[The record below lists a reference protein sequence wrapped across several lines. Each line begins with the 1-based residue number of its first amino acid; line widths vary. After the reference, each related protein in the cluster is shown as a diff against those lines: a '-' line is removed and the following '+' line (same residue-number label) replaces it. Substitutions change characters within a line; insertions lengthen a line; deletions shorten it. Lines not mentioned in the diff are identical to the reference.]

1 MAEAAAARQFVGE
14 GGSRERGMEF
24 KIGEAQREMVASVRA
39 LAQSEIRRDA
49 AKWMDGTFPWPNMKR
64 LAELGVLGMSVPEE
78 YGGLGLSILDSALI
92 LEEIAKVDYV
102 TAMAVLGEA
111 GVQTRVISH
120 YAPKAIKER
129 ILPRVVS
136 GDCILAICMTE
147 PDAGTDVANYR
158 TNTVRKGNHLVLNG
172 TKTLISRAEE
182 AGMFVVFTRIEG
194 RPGRE
199 GIGCVL
205 VERGAPGLAVTGTY
219 HTMGGENLHEVQF
232 EDVELPPENLVI
244 EEDGFRRLLTAFNT
258 QRCLNPGISL
268 GLAEGAFDEAV
279 SYVKERRIFGKAI
292 AASQGIRWKFADMF
306 KDIEAGRGLLYRACL
321 TANPFPDAFMAA
333 TAKVFCNEMS
343 VRVTSEAVQ
352 VHGGY
357 GFTDEYLV
365 SRLYRG
371 ARYGSLGGGS
381 SESLRDLVGKR
392 ILAGADL
399 PDGILSLGTY

>member
-1 MAEAAAARQFVGE
+1 
-14 GGSRERGMEF
+14 MEF
-24 KIGEAQREMVASVRA
+24 KIGTEQREMIAAVRQ
-39 LAQSEIRRDA
+39 LAQSEFKQDA
-49 AKWMDGTFPWPNMKR
+49 PKWMDGTFPWPNIKK
-64 LAELGVLGMSVPEE
+64 LAALGVLGMSVPEE

-129 ILPRVVS
+129 ILPRVIS

-147 PDAGTDVANYR
+147 PHAGTDVANYR
-158 TNTVRKGNHLVLNG
+158 TNTKRHGNHLVLNG

-182 AGMFVVFTRIEG
+182 AGMFVVFTRVDG
-194 RPGRE
+194 KAGRE

-205 VERGAPGLAVTGTY
+205 VEKGTPGLSVTGTY

-232 EDVELPPENLVI
+232 NDCELPPENLVI
-244 EEDGFRRLLTAFNT
+244 ETDGFKTLLTAFNT
-258 QRCLNPGISL
+258 QRCLNPSISL

-279 SYVKERRIFGKAI
+279 AYVNDRKLFDKSI
-292 AASQGIRWKFADMF
+292 ADFQGIRWKFADMF

-321 TANPFPDAFMAA
+321 TANPFPDPFMAA

-343 VRVTSEAVQ
+343 LRVTSEAVQ

-357 GFTDEYLV
+357 GFTDEYPV

-381 SESLRDLVGKR
+381 SESLRDLIGKR
-392 ILAGADL
+392 ILADAGGV
-399 PDGILSLGTY
+399 DGIMGLDTY